1 MFYIIS
7 SRIPL
12 ISSDFTKRKYF
23 KVFVFGSVFYVL
35 LHYYLNKQITVGIPE
50 KMKKYLFY
58 IMGVDFTIACI
69 LLKYIKTAV
78 PEEETEDDDNDSEN
92 DNEGQHN
99 NQKQLDQ
106 SHLTKELEEQR
117 RLFLEEHQRRLLHE
131 KIMEQKALEQKALEQ
146 KALQQRALEQK
157 VAEQQKSNDTEKS
170 ESDKSEKIP
179 QKQKAL
185 IKKEQ
190 VSDKKEIKNEIK
202 KEIKKEMVAE
212 KRTVKTENESELN
225 TESELPIYDK

>member
-35 LHYYLNKQITVGIPE
+35 LHYYLNKQITAGIPE

-78 PEEETEDDDNDSEN
+78 PEEEPEDDDNDSEN
-92 DNEGQHN
+92 DNDGQHN

-131 KIMEQKALEQKALEQ
+131 KIMEQKALEQRAIEQRALQQKALEEAQ
-146 KALQQRALEQK
+146 KKKQ
-157 VAEQQKSNDTEKS
+157 VDTEKS
-170 ESDKSEKIP
+170 ESEKSESDKNQKIP
-179 QKQKAL
+179 LKQKVL

-190 VSDKKEIKNEIK
+190 ISDKKEIK

-212 KRTVKTENESELN
+212 KKTVKTENESELN